1 MPSYAEV
8 LRGLWSR
15 VRASVT
21 PEVRALAEEFGYR
34 PYMVARYVE
43 LLGGLGEVRELL
55 EAFQRPPPPAVRCNL
70 LRAPS
75 CGLLAERLEGL
86 GYSLERVP
94 WSDRVFVV
102 GGRGAVSLGA
112 THEFLLGWYYLH
124 RGPGATVP
132 PLLLGVGPGDRV
144 LDAAAAPGGKASFLA
159 DLMRN
164 EGVLVAVEVSRAR
177 VGVLRSNLERLG
189 VRNAVVERMRA
200 EAAPSVFGRFFGR
213 VILDAPCTGEG
224 LIGIDPLRKVRTSYE
239 DLIRS
244 HERQVRLLVAALNS
258 ASPGGRVLYTV
269 CSIAPEEG
277 EAVVAEALRR
287 VSGTRVVRA
296 PSLPGIDPAPGVNE
310 WFGAEFGD
318 WARYCWRLYPHTHG
332 TEGFFICLLET
343 PR

>member
-1 MPSYAEV
+1 MRPYSEV
-8 LRGLWSR
+8 LRGLWGR

-21 PEVRALAEEFGYR
+21 AEVRGLAEEFGYR

-43 LLGGLGEVRELL
+43 LLGGLGEVRDLL
-55 EAFQRPPPPAVRCNL
+55 EAFQYPPPPAVRCNL

-75 CGLLAERLEGL
+75 CGLLVERLEGL
-86 GYSLERVP
+86 GYSLEGVP
-94 WSDRVFVV
+94 WSDRVFIV
-102 GGRGAVSLGA
+102 RGHGTVSLGA

-124 RGPGATVP
+124 RGPGSTVP
-132 PLLLGVGPGDRV
+132 PLLLGVVGGDRV
-144 LDAAAAPGGKASFLA
+144 LDAAAAPGGKAGFLA

-200 EAAPSVFGRFFGR
+200 EAVPSVFGRFFRR

-239 DLIRS
+239 DLVRA
-244 HERQVRLLVAALNS
+244 HERQVRLLEAALNS

-277 EAVVAEALRR
+277 EAVVAEVLRR
-287 VSGTRVVRA
+287 VPGARVVEA
-296 PSLPGIDPAPGVNE
+296 PRLPGVEPLPGVAE
-310 WFGAEFGD
+310 WFGVGFGD
-318 WARYCWRLYPHTHG
+318 WARLCWRLYPHIHG
-332 TEGFFICLLET
+332 TEGFFICLLEA
-343 PR
+343 PQ